1 MNIGIARSNCFL
13 QLSKIYRIGIF
24 RAFCYILDSAILV
37 ESVLVNLNSSTL
49 KANLAF
55 ACASDRLNSS
65 QSSVQCQ
72 TAAVNYEI
80 FLVLVQL
87 HRNCIC
93 LINSNTI
100 TFSIFSIG
108 ICNNSCLAINS
119 NGCSFLVCS
128 LCNIY
133 HRARFDSISLT
144 IDCNACCSTLINNS
158 LYLRTG
164 SKGFSFHICTIRNLN
179 KSIIICTTAASTATA
194 GNGNSTINCITAISY
209 QFDNC
214 RIGIFSQSNFFNN
227 VFIQILDILIY
238 YSQITVILAN
248 RIGFHSSTGICNASC
263 PITIELTII
272 LYCHKNFIILAI
284 NSAGINLAAV
294 IIGKHAQLAVN
305 NIHVSIIYSFS
316 FISIGLLNLIPI
328 QSRICSC
335 KAFRHIVVN

>member
-119 NGCSFLVCS
+119 NGSSFII
-128 LCNIY
+128 LCNTY
-133 HRARFDSISLT
+133 FRTGFDSIILT
-144 IDCNACCSTLINNS
+144 IDFNACCSIFTTNS

-164 SKGFSFHICTIRNLN
+164 SKCLLSCTIRNLN
-179 KSIIICTTAASTATA
+179 KSIMSCITAASTATA

-209 QFDNC
+209 QSDNC
-214 RIGIFSQSNFFNN
+214 RIVTFSQSNFFNN

-238 YSQITVILAN
+238 HSQITVILAN
-248 RIGFHSSTGICNASC
+248 RIGFHSNTGICNASC

-272 LYCHKNFIILAI
+272 LYCHKNFIMLAI

-294 IIGKHAQLAVN
+294 SIGKHAQLAVN

-328 QSRICSC
+328 QSRICSF
-335 KAFRHIVVN
+335 KASRHFVAL